1 MRWVKIQQVPK
12 PLIEVNYP
20 GNRTESFLEQPFYV
34 EQLPGSS
41 FGYKIVPFDTEG
53 EHKDRDPNLIA
64 FHIPLEPTDEV
75 IRFKLSSR
83 DGEQLAGGERQIRIV
98 SKTSLQVIGLL
109 LALLPLVLMVM
120 VLVARVKGRRRFAK
134 LERSANSAVSKS

>member
-1 MRWVKIQQVPK
+1 M
-12 PLIEVNYP
+12 
-20 GNRTESFLEQPFYV
+20 
-34 EQLPGSS
+34 EQLPGRS

-64 FHIPLEPTDEV
+64 FHIPLEPTNKV

-109 LALLPLVLMVM
+109 LALFPLVLMVM

-134 LERSANSAVSKS
+134 LESSANSAVSKS